1 VTPEER
7 AWLVDKIEKR
17 KTRYDRGSHWWSVAH
32 HSSLYLAAGFSAA
45 SALLLKLD
53 SLRHWHYATDV
64 AATASSVAALLG
76 TIAASGGFERKW
88 RANRISRGR
97 IEELEIDLQNDSA
110 DAKSVRER
118 LKAIMAAEDEAI
130 VGNGK

>member
-1 VTPEER
+1 VEPLRDSRVGGT
-7 AWLVDKIEKR
+7 
-17 KTRYDRGSHWWSVAH
+17 RGSQH
-32 HSSLYLAAGFSAA
+32 
-45 SALLLKLD
+45 D
-53 SLRHWHYATDV
+53 

-97 IEELEIDLQNDSA
+97 IEELQIDLTDDSA

-118 LKAIMAAEDEAI
+118 LKSIMAAEDEAI